1 MVRFL
6 LRKGGCPISRLF
18 CRVWIVAF
26 FLFVSLSNP
35 LVAQAKRGCCSHHGG
50 VCGNRCCDGTPLSA
64 KCGGSSSSIALP
76 SHQFHSYPYSSSTF
90 HRSSYSHPSVA
101 SGKLNIKKPSKSQ
114 IRETEKFSG
123 TVVKVVDGDTI
134 IILIEGNKTRKIRLY
149 GIDCPE
155 KRQAFGKKAKKFTSS
170 LVAGKNVK
178 IVSIVNDR
186 YGRIVA
192 LVYVDGVC
200 VNQKIIEAGYAWVY
214 TRYCDQQPLCSNWL
228 YLELNARC
236 FHEGL
241 WSNKYPQAPWNFRK
255 NSGK

>member
-1 MVRFL
+1 MKKLIIMFL
-6 LRKGGCPISRLF
+6 GIL
-18 CRVWIVAF
+18 
-26 FLFVSLSNP
+26 
-35 LVAQAKRGCCSHHGG
+35 LVL
-50 VCGNRCCDGTPLSA
+50 P
-64 KCGGSSSSIALP
+64 SIALTKDVHVKGYYRRDGTYVRP
-76 SHQFHSYPYSSSTF
+76 HIRSAPGSYERNNSSTF

-101 SGKLNIKKPSKSQ
+101 SGKLNIKKPSKNQ

-123 TVVKVVDGDTI
+123 NVVKVVDGDTI
-134 IILIEGNKTRKIRLY
+134 IILVEGNKTQKIRLY

-178 IVSIVNDR
+178 IVPIVNDR
-186 YGRIVA
+186 YGRLVA

-236 FHEGL
+236 FHMGL
-241 WSNKYPQAPWNFRK
+241 WNNKYPQAPWNFRRNRRK
-255 NSGK
+255 